1 MKSILPALARLLR
14 TGLLLAG
21 AFAVVSAAELTV
33 DGPGFRLDGRPLKLW
48 GVRTASASQTPEA
61 TRHLIA
67 QLDAYR
73 AHGLNAVAVFYQGS
87 SGGYSNPFS
96 ADGTSVDSAHHA
108 RMVEILAACERRG
121 MVVIVGIFYQRADFL
136 RTAAA
141 WENAVRSVTRL
152 LRPHRHVIL
161 NLANEQNSSLYRDSN
176 PVFDLGDPARL
187 IALCELVHAEDPR
200 RIVGAGGY
208 DHDKNIALGRA
219 RSVDA
224 LLFDT
229 NGPEDSG
236 ALHDRFV
243 AAGVSS
249 KPIVNVE
256 QFGAYSGKADF
267 PKTPGVFTA
276 ANRAL
281 FLREVEAARTRPGL
295 HTFFFDVRWL
305 QGAGSGHTNRYDLG
319 GDGTEAGPGF
329 RWYAEAVRAAA
340 RAP

>member
-1 MKSILPALARLLR
+1 MNLPRLACAFPLAA
-14 TGLLLAG
+14 LLLAV
-21 AFAVVSAAELTV
+21 APAAELAV

-48 GVRTASASQTPEA
+48 GVRTASASQTPES

-87 SGGYSNPFS
+87 SGGHSNPFS
-96 ADGTSVDSAHHA
+96 ADGATVDPLHHA
-108 RMVEILAACERRG
+108 RMVAIIEACGHRG
-121 MVVIVGIFYQRADFL
+121 MVVIVGIFYQRAEFL

-141 WENAVRSVTRL
+141 WENAVRTVTRL
-152 LRPHRHVIL
+152 LRPHRHVML

-176 PVFDLGDPARL
+176 VIFDLGDPARL
-187 IALCELVHAEDPR
+187 IALCDLVHAEDPR

-208 DHDKNIALGRA
+208 DHDKNIALGRS
-219 RSVDA
+219 RGVDV

-243 AAGVSS
+243 AAGVAG

-267 PKTPGVFTA
+267 PQAPGVFTA

-305 QGAGSGHTNRYDLG
+305 QGAGSGHPNRYDLG
-319 GDGTEAGPGF
+319 GDGSEANPGF
-329 RWYAEAVRAAA
+329 RWYAEAVRAAT
-340 RAP
+340 R